1 MSEVNLEFTQI
12 QWACSAQSKE
22 LLPKSLGKPGIS
34 GKALKAKVNR
44 EFDEHRN

>member
-1 MSEVNLEFTQI
+1 MAGINLEFTQI

-22 LLPKSLGKPGIS
+22 LLPKNLNRKGLS
-34 GKALKAKVNR
+34 GQALKAKVNR